1 MNKNPYFI
9 RNMNGTFTF
18 LGYFANLADAQVAH
32 LGLGDATVVDA
43 PFLYRTVTAANEAL
57 NNMPLPEGCTK

>member
-1 MNKNPYFI
+1 MNKTPYFI
-9 RNMNGTFTF
+9 RNENGTFTF
-18 LGYFANLADAQVAH
+18 LGYFTNLADAQVAH

-43 PFLYRTVTAANEAL
+43 SFLYRTIDAAKDSL